1 MAEMW
6 DIGHGFQA
14 STCGP
19 LYEEKRTPSAPILLR
34 NITDIPN
41 TTEVPRGVVRVT
53 AGPHDLAGRL
63 VRWVGLVQEAEVR
76 EGEKR
81 LWNGS

>member
-1 MAEMW
+1 MAEIW

-19 LYEEKRTPSAPILLR
+19 LCEEKQTPSALTLLR
-34 NITDIPN
+34 SNANIPN

-63 VRWVGLVQEAEVR
+63 VRRMRLIQEAKVR
-76 EGEKR
+76 ESEKR
-81 LWNGS
+81 L